1 MQTIET
7 TKEASPN
14 RIKKTVSTPSQT
26 SPEKNTISTMTP
38 TNPVNPQWEDVKQR
52 SPIMR
57 KNTVWQEHF
66 DPQNNCNWYY
76 NTVTGE
82 STWEKPKDWVDESW
96 DQIQQRSPVTNM
108 SGLWQQYY
116 DPTYN
121 CHWYYNT
128 RTNQSTWEK
137 PAGWSENGKNN
148 GGKKK
153 YLK

>member
-1 MQTIET
+1 ML
-7 TKEASPN
+7 
-14 RIKKTVSTPSQT
+14 
-26 SPEKNTISTMTP
+26 
-38 TNPVNPQWEDVKQR
+38 
-52 SPIMR
+52 
-57 KNTVWQEHF
+57 
-66 DPQNNCNWYY
+66 
-76 NTVTGE
+76 
-82 STWEKPKDWVDESW
+82 

-121 CHWYYNT
+121 CNWYYNT

-153 YLK
+153 ILKEQKKMKLRVSFLF

>member
-1 MQTIET
+1 M
-7 TKEASPN
+7 A
-14 RIKKTVSTPSQT
+14 RALC
-26 SPEKNTISTMTP
+26 
-38 TNPVNPQWEDVKQR
+38 
-52 SPIMR
+52 
-57 KNTVWQEHF
+57 
-66 DPQNNCNWYY
+66 PQNNCNWYY

-121 CHWYYNT
+121 CNWYYNT

-148 GGKKK
+148 GGKKYIEGMAGLWSTSLGFQHK
-153 YLK
+153 RLVAAATKQLETLPYYHLFGQKSQ